1 MKKTQVA
8 LAALALAASSAAL
21 ADGVTLYG
29 TLEAGLTNGNN
40 GSSTRF
46 SGAGEWATTL
56 FGLKGEEDLG
66 GGLKASFN
74 LQGGLETN
82 SGSTNNGGTAGIFNR
97 LAYVAVGGQM
107 GTVGLGH
114 QFSPFI
120 GSYVSTLA
128 LAGNNF
134 LVPVCANAGA
144 CDGGGSGTSLGNVPQ
159 TTGGFFIPNSVT
171 YAGSFGPISAN
182 VLYSTKNGFD
192 NNQVTIGNLSYAAD
206 NLYVTGAVSRRKDS
220 YNNWIVGATYT
231 IGDIKLA
238 ANYIDHSDKS
248 GSGVDSKTYTVGASY
263 GLTEATKVGVNY
275 SKTSVNSSN
284 IDPSLFNISLQHNL
298 SKRTALYAFFNKG
311 SDNSMVSYQG
321 TTATAS
327 RGIGA
332 GVSHSF

>member
-29 TLEAGLTNGNN
+29 TLEAGLTNGNH

-46 SGAGEWATTL
+46 SGAGEWGTTL
-56 FGLKGEEDLG
+56 WGIKGEEDLG
-66 GGLKASFN
+66 GGLKTAFH

-82 SGSTNNGGTAGIFNR
+82 TGSINNPGSLGTNTLFNR
-97 LAYVAVGGQM
+97 LAYVTVGGQM
-107 GTVGLGH
+107 GTVGLGL

-120 GSYVSTLA
+120 GTYVSTLA

-134 LVPVCANAGA
+134 LVPVCANASA
-144 CDGGGSGTSLGNVPQ
+144 CDGGGINQGS
-159 TTGGFFIPNSVT
+159 TGGFFIPNSVT
-171 YAGSFGPISAN
+171 YAGSFGPVSAN
-182 VLYSTKNGFD
+182 VLYATKNGD
-192 NNQVTIGNLSYAAD
+192 DTSQVTIGNLSYAAD
-206 NLYVTGAVSRRKDS
+206 NLYVSGAISRRKDS
-220 YNNWIVGATYT
+220 YSNWIVGATYT
-231 IGDIKLA
+231 MGGIKLA

-263 GLTEATKVGVNY
+263 GLTDATKVGVNY
-275 SKTSVNSSN
+275 SKTKTTDSN

-311 SDNSMVSYQG
+311 SDGSMVSYQG
-321 TTATAS
+321 TTGSAT

-332 GVSHSF
+332 GISHSF

>member
-21 ADGVTLYG
+21 ADGVSLYG
-29 TLEAGLTNGNN
+29 TLEAGLTHANN

-82 SGSTNNGGTAGIFNR
+82 TGSTNNGGTTGIFNR
-97 LAYVAVGGQM
+97 LAYVAIGSSA

-144 CDGGGSGTSLGNVPQ
+144 CDGGPDYN
-159 TTGGFFIPNSVT
+159 TGGFFIPNSVT
-171 YAGSFGPISAN
+171 YAGSFGPISTN
-182 VLYSTKNGFD
+182 VLYSTKNGD
-192 NNQVTIGNLSYAAD
+192 NTNQTTIGSLSYAVD
-206 NLYVTGAVSRRKDS
+206 NVYVTGSVSRRKDA
-220 YNNWIVGATYT
+220 YNNWILGGTYT
-231 IGDIKLA
+231 MGNIKLA
-238 ANYIDHSDKS
+238 ANYISHSDKT
-248 GSGVDSKTYTVGASY
+248 GGDVDSKTWTVGASY

-275 SKTSVNSSN
+275 SKTKRDNDSM
-284 IDPSLFNISLQHNL
+284 DPSLFNISLQHNL

-311 SDNSMVSYQG
+311 SDGSGVSYQG
-321 TTATAS
+321 QNPDLATAPT

-332 GVSHSF
+332 GISHSF